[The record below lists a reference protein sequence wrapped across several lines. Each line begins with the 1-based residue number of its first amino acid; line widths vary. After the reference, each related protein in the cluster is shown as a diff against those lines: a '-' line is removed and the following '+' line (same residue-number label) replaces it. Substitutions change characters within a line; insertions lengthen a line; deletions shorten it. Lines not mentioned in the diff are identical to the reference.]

1 MLIHSRNNQPETFWK
16 VRFINLKWYIVIPIY
31 YHISTDGRLKI
42 RQLKQSL
49 LLILIIDYLL
59 ISNKS
64 VCQRRMIVKHLLC
77 SVLSFFRWL
86 AGGKQTLHLASD
98 TRLISFHDDSQS
110 EMTATAHVIISG
122 LVLTVDVP
130 GFVLLCWLQM
140 CGQAVPWSRSC
151 CFLIYCCCCI
161 PFLED
166 SHSEILLKVTKK
178 VISLWEWT
186 LLILRSLKEVG
197 NNFHT
202 EGWCNS
208 SMRRHKHQ
216 SLPSVHCME
225 YESFVLQ
232 VLSGSSLWQSCV
244 INGSV

>member
-1 MLIHSRNNQPETFWK
+1 MLIYSKNSQRETFWK

-31 YHISTDGRLKI
+31 YHISTDGRLQI
-42 RQLKQSL
+42 SQLKQSL

-59 ISNKS
+59 ISNQS
-64 VCQRRMIVKHLLC
+64 VCQRKMIVKHLLR

-98 TRLISFHDDSQS
+98 TRLISFHDDSQRK
-110 EMTATAHVIISG
+110 MTANAHVSSG
-122 LVLTVDVP
+122 LILTVDVP
-130 GFVLLCWLQM
+130 GFVLLCLLQR
-140 CGQAVPWSRSC
+140 CGAAHVVFWDTAAAVYHSSRTLIVT
-151 CFLIYCCCCI
+151 FL
-161 PFLED
+161 
-166 SHSEILLKVTKK
+166 KMTKK
-178 VISLWEWT
+178 VIRLWEWT
-186 LLILRSLKEVG
+186 LLILRFLKEVG

-225 YESFVLQ
+225 YESFALQ
-232 VLSGSSLWQSCV
+232 VLSGSSFW
-244 INGSV
+244 